1 MMKALT
7 LTEPWATLMK
17 LGEKNVET
25 RSWKTNYR
33 GPVAIHAAK
42 LMPMYAKA
50 FCTDRD
56 VLAAFLRHD
65 EHRWF
70 QPGKIL
76 CIRTL
81 IDCIP
86 TQQMPLSF
94 SPIERRFG
102 DYTPGR
108 WAWIFTRDISL
119 VIPPVEIQG
128 ALGLW
133 NWQN

>member
-1 MMKALT
+1 MTKALT

-17 LGEKNVET
+17 LGEKNIET
-25 RSWKTNYR
+25 RSWRTSFR

-42 LMPMYAKA
+42 AMPMYAKV
-50 FCTDRD
+50 FSTSPEVVR
-56 VLAAFLRHD
+56 AFLRHD

-76 CIRTL
+76 CIRSL
-81 IDCIP
+81 LDCVP
-86 TQQMPLSF
+86 TEQLTNISA
-94 SPIERRFG
+94 IERQFG

-108 WAWIFTRDISL
+108 YAWVFAPEIELIT
-119 VIPPVEIQG
+119 PPIEIRG

-133 NWQN
+133 EWSR